1 MSDWGHSEGAQRA
14 ETFGVTPANS
24 STATIAYAGSAN
36 VKSAWVEL
44 VAAAPFDVCG
54 IVIHGSMTASALTD
68 ALYDIGIG
76 AAASEVVLLPDIKQT
91 RLGSLNAGF
100 PSFFVPISIPA
111 GTRIAA
117 RYQAS
122 GNSVF
127 KLALTLIGAGSN
139 YTLPGH
145 RAASYGCNLAI
156 SKGTLIDPGAV
167 AHTKSP
173 WFELAAS
180 TDFASNFLVVITAP
194 EGGSTADAQWLVDL
208 AIGAAGSE
216 QIVVPDIYG
225 YNVGSTGL
233 NYRLG
238 LPVSIPAGS
247 RISARAQCTATTG
260 FKVFQI
266 SLLAVG

>member
-1 MSDWGHSEGAQRA
+1 MADWGHSEGAQRA

-54 IVIHGSMTASALTD
+54 IVIHGSMTAAATIN

-76 AAASEVVLLPDIKQT
+76 AAASEVVLLPDIEQT
-91 RLGSLNAGF
+91 RLGSSNAGF
-100 PSFFVPISIPA
+100 PSFFVPISIPV
-111 GTRIAA
+111 GSRISA

-122 GNSVF
+122 GSSIF
-127 KLALTLIGAGSN
+127 KLALTLVGASVN
-139 YTLPGH
+139 YQLPGH
-145 RAASYGCNLAI
+145 RAASYGCSLAT

-167 AHTKSP
+167 AHTKGA
-173 WFELAAS
+173 WVELTAS
-180 TDFASNFLVVITAP
+180 TDFATNFLVVITAP
-194 EGGSTADAQWLVDL
+194 EGGSAADAQWLVDL
-208 AIGAAGSE
+208 AVGPAGFE

-238 LPVSIPAGS
+238 MPVAIPAGS
-247 RISARAQCTATTG
+247 RISARAQCTAPSG
-260 FKVFQI
+260 FRVFQM
-266 SLLAVG
+266 SLLTIG